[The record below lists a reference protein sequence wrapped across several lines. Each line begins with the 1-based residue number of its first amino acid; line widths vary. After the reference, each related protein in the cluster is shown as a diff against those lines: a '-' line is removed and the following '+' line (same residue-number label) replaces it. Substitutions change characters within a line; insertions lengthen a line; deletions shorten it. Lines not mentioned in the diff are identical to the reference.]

1 MKLEPAP
8 EDVAAGLGE
17 PKDAGAIH
25 RCRNCKH
32 QKAKMKEL
40 GLDMGDDKGY
50 DLHNE
55 ENIHNAVT
63 DAEASKPNQPRQVTH
78 QGKTN

>member
-1 MKLEPAP
+1 
-8 EDVAAGLGE
+8 
-17 PKDAGAIH
+17 
-25 RCRNCKH
+25 
-32 QKAKMKEL
+32 MKEL

>member
-1 MKLEPAP
+1 MDGTIPSSKLKLSLRLKTY
-8 EDVAAGLGE
+8 GWLGG
-17 PKDAGAIH
+17 KDAGAIH

-63 DAEASKPNQPRQVTH
+63 DVEASKPNQPN
-78 QGKTN
+78 K

>member
-1 MKLEPAP
+1 
-8 EDVAAGLGE
+8 
-17 PKDAGAIH
+17 
-25 RCRNCKH
+25 
-32 QKAKMKEL
+32 MKEL
-40 GLDMGDDKGY
+40 GLDMADDKGY

-63 DAEASKPNQPRQVTH
+63 DAEASKPNQPRQITH

>member
-1 MKLEPAP
+1 MHSEWAQLRGHLTEKE
-8 EDVAAGLGE
+8 
-17 PKDAGAIH
+17 
-25 RCRNCKH
+25 
-32 QKAKMKEL
+32 AKMKEL
-40 GLDMGDDKGY
+40 GLDMADDKGY

-63 DAEASKPNQPRQVTH
+63 DAEASKPNQPRQITH